1 MLVPNLFVANG
12 VSSFAMNYLRHSNHK
27 QVQFDF
33 VSYQKGKSPYYK
45 EIRDCGG
52 EVYFVPPIRRLK
64 SHIHACKRI
73 LNEGNYDIIHD
84 NTLHISIPMM
94 YCAKNCRIPVRI
106 LHSHNS
112 KMGETKLKEIRN
124 TLFMPVLKS
133 FANRYVACSEVAGR
147 SMFKE
152 QQFQIV
158 PNVIDTKKYAF
169 DENRRREVREELNIE
184 DKIIIG
190 TVGRLA
196 KQKNPLFAL
205 EIIKTLVNKMPQV
218 EYWWIGDGPMKPEF
232 MDYVKTHDLKD
243 NVKHFENTTNVID
256 MYQAIDVYLMPS
268 FFEGLP
274 LTGVEAQAMG
284 IPMVVSDTVTDE
296 MVYTDLVKYI
306 SLNQTTD
313 DWIEHIVV
321 AIKKNI
327 DRKLYTEEL
336 KKSKFADG
344 KCGEQMMAIYKK
356 MLNNCIV

>member
-45 EIRDCGG
+45 EIRDSGG

-64 SHIHACKRI
+64 SHIRACKKI

-94 YCAKNCRIPVRI
+94 YYANKCRIPVRI

-124 TLFMPVLKS
+124 TLFLPVLKS
-133 FANRYVACSEVAGR
+133 FANQYVACSEVAGR
-147 SMFKE
+147 SMFKD
-152 QQFQIV
+152 QQFQTV
-158 PNVIDTKKYAF
+158 PNVIDTKKYVF

-205 EIIKTLVNKMPQV
+205 EIIKKLVNKMPQV

-232 MDYVKTHDLKD
+232 MDYVKAHGLKD
-243 NVKHFENTTNVID
+243 NVKHFKNTTNVIN
-256 MYQAIDVYLMPS
+256 MYLAMDVYLMPS

-284 IPMVVSDTVTDE
+284 LPMVVSDTVTDE
-296 MVYTDLVKYI
+296 MVYTDLVEFIGLEQAMETWALHVEMAI
-306 SLNQTTD
+306 SMRVNRKRYVMELN
-313 DWIEHIVV
+313 
-321 AIKKNI
+321 N
-327 DRKLYTEEL
+327 
-336 KKSKFADG
+336 SKFSNAD
-344 KCGEQMMAIYKK
+344 CGEYLLGLYSK
-356 MLNNCIV
+356 MLNI